1 MSATMAERST
11 IDTHADPGRAV
22 VAVASGADGSGGV
35 VFLRDPERVTV
46 KASLLDSDGGEVIE
60 GVTLVYAYLT
70 RQDMQ
75 DLANS
80 LARQHGITG
89 RP

>member
-1 MSATMAERST
+1 MIAPEEKPAT
-11 IDTHADPGRAV
+11 IDTHTDPGRAV
-22 VAVASGADGSGGV
+22 VAVADGAKRDGGV
-35 VFLRDPERVTV
+35 VFLRDPERVVV
-46 KASLLDSDGGEVIE
+46 KESLHHSDGEPIE
-60 GVTLVYAYLT
+60 GVTLVYAYLS

-80 LARQHGITG
+80 LARQHGIQG